1 MELRKERDMKY
12 TLITKLGKV
21 MTFHVLALAE
31 TYQTIYGGNL
41 MTSSIISEQ
50 TPADSALL

>member
-1 MELRKERDMKY
+1 MKY

-31 TYQTIYGGNL
+31 TYQTIYGGSL
-41 MTSSIISEQ
+41 MTSSILSKE
-50 TPADSALL
+50 TTENSALL

>member
-1 MELRKERDMKY
+1 MKY

>member
-1 MELRKERDMKY
+1 MKY

-31 TYQTIYGGNL
+31 TYQTIYGGSL
-41 MTSSIISEQ
+41 MTSSILSKE
-50 TPADSALL
+50 TSKVS